1 MFSIMRV
8 IFVSALERQISVRA
22 PRDELIQKGI
32 LFLDSP
38 ITPVSQSGTHIIIG
52 FMMFIF

>member
-1 MFSIMRV
+1 MFFI
-8 IFVSALERQISVRA
+8 SALERKISVRA

-38 ITPVSQSGTHIIIG
+38 TTPVSQSG
-52 FMMFIF
+52 